1 MAERKRDYN
10 LFPPIVDSYMPSFA
24 VEDKECQI
32 LFSISD
38 YNSLNAIV
46 GAEVSIRYQSN
57 NTSALAN
64 GQDFIKDNE
73 VLTWTEE
80 IGKET
85 KEFSAFIS
93 FDKNNGIITI
103 PEGVLKERKFKANE
117 IYKVQ
122 IRLLSNEGYSEWSTV
137 CLIKSIHKAFIRVPL
152 FEDSSDIGDMV
163 INIGTLDV
171 NAIVEPMDKTINTEE
186 QFNEKLY
193 YYEMY
198 IYKNGSVYEHSGR
211 IYTTDENERNLK
223 YTFKKQLEVN
233 QAYELEILFCT
244 TSNYIQS
251 AKYEFVHSLIEEQ
264 MDIKIYL
271 QENDEQGYIEA
282 AVSTKDLIPGSYIL
296 LRASSLD
303 DFATWKD
310 IHLFQK
316 GIDEHT
322 KTKILKEIQ
331 NESLMSSND
340 TEEIDGEFYI
350 YKDYTVQGGV
360 LYKYKIQNYGKGGIR
375 SLESG
380 ASEAALCYFDYMFL
394 GDKDFQLK
402 IKFDGNLS
410 SPKKNILESKTD
422 TIGGKYP
429 VIRRNGNTQYESFQ
443 ISGIISAFGDENE
456 FYDNSWKEDL
466 EWKTQYY
473 DKYGISNMRDFVGE
487 KSYRDKVNEFLHDG
501 QVKLFRSMQEGN
513 FLVRL
518 MDISFTPNQQLGRL
532 IGSFQATAYQ
542 IADLT
547 VENYF
552 KYNILDNIVYN
563 KNQDIIDSEIIFG
576 QEDIKSLQFVIQRR
590 IFQKYEKTYI
600 YNNYQIKTKLKT
612 INSFK
617 VSALDDCNEWIY
629 YNPNYINDPLNI
641 LKYTTQNSEGNVP
654 MNIQGSILI
663 FVIQKDNGT
672 IYYHENQYFIPK
684 NQSIKITLPKNAIFM
699 ITSRGTCLVDYEGEL
714 EIQYVQNAF
723 KTQYVSTN
731 IGQLENC
738 QENIIAKLQ
747 ELYNQNVENLYLQE
761 IESIDAIEFKN
772 QNNTDC
778 VVEIIYADKDSK
790 EKNISTNITIS
801 ANNDYALLSDEL
813 KRKEIISIIPK
824 ESININYYYTLS
836 KKYYL

>member
-24 VEDKECQI
+24 IEDKECQI

-38 YNSLNAIV
+38 YNSLNAIA

-57 NTSALAN
+57 NTSALASGLDYDSTINNENYSFDATN
-64 GQDFIKDNE
+64 GLLAI
-73 VLTWTEE
+73 
-80 IGKET
+80 KET
-85 KEFSAFIS
+85 A
-93 FDKNNGIITI
+93 
-103 PEGVLKERKFKANE
+103 LKDKFKANE

-137 CLIKSIHKAFIRVPL
+137 CLIKGIHKALIRVPL

-171 NAIVEPMDKTINTEE
+171 NAIIEPIDKTINTEE
-186 QFNEKLY
+186 QFNENIY

-233 QAYELEILFCT
+233 QSYELEILFCT

-251 AKYEFVHSLIEEQ
+251 AKYEFVHSLIDEQ
-264 MDIKIYL
+264 MDIDIYL

-282 AVSTKDLIPGSYIL
+282 AVSIKDLIPGSYIL

-331 NESLMSSND
+331 NESLMLTSD
-340 TEEIDGEFYI
+340 IEEIDGEFYI
-350 YKDYTVQGGV
+350 YRDYTVQGGV

-375 SLESG
+375 SLESE

-429 VIRRNGNTQYESFQ
+429 IIRRNGNTQYESFQ

-466 EWKTQYY
+466 EWKAQYY

-487 KSYRDKVNEFLHDG
+487 KSYRDKVNEFLHNG

-532 IGSFQATAYQ
+532 IGTFQATAYQ

-547 VENYF
+547 IENYF
-552 KYNILDNIVYN
+552 KYNILDSIAYN
-563 KNQDIIDSEIIFG
+563 EGQDIISNEIVFG
-576 QEDIKSLQFVIQRR
+576 QIMTTDLSVIMDL
-590 IFQKYEKTYI
+590 YDKTYYFNQYSYNVSLKKFNKIRVTALLDKIKI
-600 YNNYQIKTKLKT
+600 YNNIFLRKGQSLILYEKDIKDNLLLQTE
-612 INSFK
+612 N
-617 VSALDDCNEWIY
+617 A
-629 YNPNYINDPLNI
+629 
-641 LKYTTQNSEGNVP
+641 
-654 MNIQGSILI
+654 SILI
-663 FVIQKDNGT
+663 
-672 IYYHENQYFIPK
+672 
-684 NQSIKITLPKNAIFM
+684 
-699 ITSRGTCLVDYEGEL
+699 DYEA
-714 EIQYVQNAF
+714 EIQIQYAQDIF
-723 KTQYVSTN
+723 KTQYISTN

-738 QENIIAKLQ
+738 QEDIIAKLQ

-761 IESIDAIEFKN
+761 IENIDAIEFKN
-772 QNNTDC
+772 QNNMDC
-778 VVEIIYADKDSK
+778 IVEIIYADKDDK
-790 EKNISTNITIS
+790 GQNISTNITIN
-801 ANNDYALLSDEL
+801 ANNNYTLLSDEL
-813 KRKEIISIIPK
+813 KRKEIISITPK
-824 ESININYYYTLS
+824 QPINVNYYYTLS

>member
-38 YNSLNAIV
+38 YNSLNAIK

-57 NTSALAN
+57 NTSALASGFDYDSTINDENYSFDATN
-64 GQDFIKDNE
+64 GLLVI
-73 VLTWTEE
+73 
-80 IGKET
+80 KET
-85 KEFSAFIS
+85 A
-93 FDKNNGIITI
+93 
-103 PEGVLKERKFKANE
+103 LKDGFKANE

-137 CLIKSIHKAFIRVPL
+137 CLIKGIHKAIIKVPL

-251 AKYEFVHSLIEEQ
+251 VKYDFVHSLIDEQ
-264 MDIKIYL
+264 MDIDIYL

-331 NESLMSSND
+331 NESLMSTND
-340 TEEIDGEFYI
+340 IEEIDGEFYI
-350 YKDYTVQGGV
+350 YRDYTIQGGV

-375 SLESG
+375 SLESR

-394 GDKDFQLK
+394 GNKDFQLK

-429 VIRRNGNTQYESFQ
+429 IIRRNGNTQYESFQ

-456 FYDNSWKEDL
+456 FYDSSWKENL
-466 EWKTQYY
+466 EWKAQYY

-547 VENYF
+547 IENYF
-552 KYNILDNIVYN
+552 KYNILDSIIYNENQNIVN
-563 KNQDIIDSEIIFG
+563 NEIVFG
-576 QEDIKSLQFVIQRR
+576 QDKGTDLDVIKNKYNMQYFFNNYGYETVFNNFNKVKIIAITKWPDNNDSDIKLFPGQSI
-590 IFQKYEKTYI
+590 I
-600 YNNYQIKTKLKT
+600 LKG
-612 INSFK
+612 N
-617 VSALDDCNEWIY
+617 D
-629 YNPNYINDPLNI
+629 INDFTIPA
-641 LKYTTQNSEGNVP
+641 E
-654 MNIQGSILI
+654 SII
-663 FVIQKDNGT
+663 EYEAN
-672 IYYHENQYFIPK
+672 
-684 NQSIKITLPKNAIFM
+684 IKIT
-699 ITSRGTCLVDYEGEL
+699 Y
-714 EIQYVQNAF
+714 IQDAY

-731 IGQLENC
+731 IGQLEKC

-747 ELYNQNVENLYLQE
+747 KLYNQNVENLYLQE
-761 IESIDAIEFKN
+761 IESIDAIEFRN

-778 VVEIIYADKDSK
+778 IVEIVYADKDDK
-790 EKNISTNITIS
+790 GQNILTNITIG
-801 ANNDYALLSDEL
+801 ANNDYTLLSDEL
-813 KRKEIISIIPK
+813 KRKEIISIIPQRP
-824 ESININYYYTLS
+824 ININYYYTLS

>member
-38 YNSLNAIV
+38 YNSLNAIE

-57 NTSALAN
+57 NTSALAS
-64 GQDFIKDNE
+64 GLDYDSTIDNE
-73 VLTWTEE
+73 NY
-80 IGKET
+80 
-85 KEFSAFIS
+85 S
-93 FDKNNGIITI
+93 FDKTNGLLVIKETA
-103 PEGVLKERKFKANE
+103 LKDKFKANE

-137 CLIKSIHKAFIRVPL
+137 CLIKGIHKAIIRVPL

-251 AKYEFVHSLIEEQ
+251 AKYEFVHSLIDEQ
-264 MDIKIYL
+264 MDIDIYL
-271 QENDEQGYIEA
+271 QENDEQGYIDA

-331 NESLMSSND
+331 NESLMSTSD
-340 TEEIDGEFYI
+340 IEEIDGEFYI
-350 YKDYTVQGGV
+350 YRDYTVQGGV

-429 VIRRNGNTQYESFQ
+429 IIRRNGNTQYESFQ

-456 FYDNSWKEDL
+456 FYDSSWKEGL

-563 KNQDIIDSEIIFG
+563 KNQDIISTEVIFG
-576 QEDIKSLQFVIQRR
+576 QYDAEVVSLRTLKNTLNKL
-590 IFQKYEKTYI
+590 KYEQIYN
-600 YNNYQIKTKLKT
+600 YNNYQILTFLNK
-612 INSFK
+612 INKIEIIPLENDNIIVNGKIINLYQNKPIRFSNEDIFGISSFSGI
-617 VSALDDCNEWIY
+617 V
-629 YNPNYINDPLNI
+629 NY
-641 LKYTTQNSEGNVP
+641 E
-654 MNIQGSILI
+654 
-663 FVIQKDNGT
+663 
-672 IYYHENQYFIPK
+672 
-684 NQSIKITLPKNAIFM
+684 A
-699 ITSRGTCLVDYEGEL
+699 
-714 EIQYVQNAF
+714 EIQIQYTQNAF
-723 KTQYVSTN
+723 KTQYISTN

-738 QENIIAKLQ
+738 QENIIAELQ

-761 IESIDAIEFKN
+761 IESIDVIEFKN

-778 VVEIIYADKDSK
+778 VVEIIYTDKDS
-790 EKNISTNITIS
+790 EGKNITTNITIG
-801 ANNDYALLSDEL
+801 ANNDYTLLSDEL
-813 KRKEIISIIPK
+813 KRKEIISIMPK
-824 ESININYYYTLS
+824 EPVNVNYYYTLS

>member
-38 YNSLNAIV
+38 YNSLNAIK

-57 NTSALAN
+57 NTSALES
-64 GQDFIKDNE
+64 GLDYDSTIDNE
-73 VLTWTEE
+73 NY
-80 IGKET
+80 
-85 KEFSAFIS
+85 S
-93 FDKNNGIITI
+93 FDKTNGLLVI
-103 PEGVLKERKFKANE
+103 KETALNDKFKANE

-122 IRLLSNEGYSEWSTV
+122 IRLLSEQKENGEPVFDNDGKQVYDYSEWSTV
-137 CLIKSIHKAFIRVPL
+137 CLIKGIHKAIIRVPL

-251 AKYEFVHSLIEEQ
+251 AKYEFVHSLIDEQ
-264 MDIKIYL
+264 MDIDIYL

-350 YKDYTVQGGV
+350 YRDYTVQGGV

-380 ASEAALCYFDYMFL
+380 ASEAALCYLDYMFL

-429 VIRRNGNTQYESFQ
+429 IIRRNGNTQYESFQ

-456 FYDNSWKEDL
+456 FYDSSWKEDL

-487 KSYRDKVNEFLHDG
+487 KSYRDKVNEFLHNG

-552 KYNILDNIVYN
+552 KYNILDNIIYN
-563 KNQDIIDSEIIFG
+563 KNQDIISTDIVFG
-576 QEDIKSLQFVIQRR
+576 QYIYKPSIEKEDDILKVLKRDYNSSIYNYDNYSIKSNFNKINKVKITVLKGHLYDEHNIPVVLLSVGNGIFVLQENKTLILNNVKTLNCHHSFEDIQ
-590 IFQKYEKTYI
+590 
-600 YNNYQIKTKLKT
+600 
-612 INSFK
+612 
-617 VSALDDCNEWIY
+617 
-629 YNPNYINDPLNI
+629 
-641 LKYTTQNSEGNVP
+641 
-654 MNIQGSILI
+654 ILI
-663 FVIQKDNGT
+663 
-672 IYYHENQYFIPK
+672 
-684 NQSIKITLPKNAIFM
+684 
-699 ITSRGTCLVDYEGEL
+699 DYEA
-714 EIQYVQNAF
+714 EIQIQYIQNAF
-723 KTQYVSTN
+723 KTQYISTN

-738 QENIIAKLQ
+738 QENIVAKLQ

-778 VVEIIYADKDSK
+778 IIEIIYADKDSE

-824 ESININYYYTLS
+824 EPININYYYTLS

>member
-38 YNSLNAIV
+38 YNSLNAIE

-57 NTSALAN
+57 NTSALES
-64 GQDFIKDNE
+64 GLDYDSTIDNE
-73 VLTWTEE
+73 NY
-80 IGKET
+80 
-85 KEFSAFIS
+85 S
-93 FDKNNGIITI
+93 FDKTNGLLVI
-103 PEGVLKERKFKANE
+103 KETALNDKFKANE

-122 IRLLSNEGYSEWSTV
+122 IRLLSEQKENGEPVFDNDGKQVYDYSEWSTV
-137 CLIKSIHKAFIRVPL
+137 CLIKGIHKAIIRVPL

-198 IYKNGSVYEHSGR
+198 LYKNGSVYEHSGR

-251 AKYEFVHSLIEEQ
+251 AKYEFVHSLIDEQ
-264 MDIKIYL
+264 MDIDIYL

-316 GIDEHT
+316 GIDNQELVEWIKKEHS
-322 KTKILKEIQ
+322 ESAMDGNPWQ
-331 NESLMSSND
+331 NFQDSYIENENKAE
-340 TEEIDGEFYI
+340 TEKQELYI
-350 YKDYTVQGGV
+350 YRDYTVQGGV

-429 VIRRNGNTQYESFQ
+429 IIRRNGNTQYESFQ

-456 FYDNSWKEDL
+456 FYDSSWKEGL
-466 EWKTQYY
+466 EWKSQYY

-487 KSYRDKVNEFLHDG
+487 KSYRDKVNEFLHNG
-501 QVKLFRSMQEGN
+501 QIKLFRSMQEGN

-552 KYNILDNIVYN
+552 KYNIIKPIVYN
-563 KNQDIIDSEIIFG
+563 EGQNIISNETVFGQIQGTDLNEIKDRYNRQYFFNNYGYETVFNKFNKVRITAIDSWPVETDKDIRLSAGQSIILNG
-576 QEDIKSLQFVIQRR
+576 NNVDLTIPVNSIIE
-590 IFQKYEKTYI
+590 YE
-600 YNNYQIKTKLKT
+600 
-612 INSFK
+612 
-617 VSALDDCNEWIY
+617 AD
-629 YNPNYINDPLNI
+629 
-641 LKYTTQNSEGNVP
+641 
-654 MNIQGSILI
+654 
-663 FVIQKDNGT
+663 
-672 IYYHENQYFIPK
+672 
-684 NQSIKITLPKNAIFM
+684 IKIT
-699 ITSRGTCLVDYEGEL
+699 Y
-714 EIQYVQNAF
+714 IQDAF
-723 KTQYVSTN
+723 KTQYISTN
-731 IGQLENC
+731 IGQLEDC

-747 ELYNQNVENLYLQE
+747 KLYNQNVENLYLQE

-772 QNNTDC
+772 QNNIDRI
-778 VVEIIYADKDSK
+778 VEIVYADKDDK
-790 EKNISTNITIS
+790 GQNIATNITIG

-813 KRKEIISIIPK
+813 KRKEIISITPK
-824 ESININYYYTLS
+824 KPININYYYTLS

>member
-38 YNSLNAIV
+38 YNSLNAIA

-57 NTSALAN
+57 NTSALAS
-64 GQDFIKDNE
+64 GLDYDSTIDNE
-73 VLTWTEE
+73 NY
-80 IGKET
+80 
-85 KEFSAFIS
+85 S
-93 FDKNNGIITI
+93 FDKTNGLLVIKETA
-103 PEGVLKERKFKANE
+103 LKDKFKANE

-137 CLIKSIHKAFIRVPL
+137 CLIKGIHKAIIRVPL

-251 AKYEFVHSLIEEQ
+251 AKYEFVHSLIDEQ
-264 MDIKIYL
+264 MDIDIYL

-331 NESLMSSND
+331 NDSLMSAND
-340 TEEIDGEFYI
+340 IEEIDGEFYI
-350 YKDYTVQGGV
+350 YRDYTVQGGV

-380 ASEAALCYFDYMFL
+380 ASKAALCYFDYMFL

-429 VIRRNGNTQYESFQ
+429 IIRRNGNTQYESFQ
-443 ISGIISAFGDENE
+443 ISGIISAFGNENE
-456 FYDNSWKEDL
+456 FYDSSWKEDL

-501 QVKLFRSMQEGN
+501 RVKLFRSMQEGN

-532 IGSFQATAYQ
+532 IGSFQAMAYQ

-547 VENYF
+547 IENYF

-563 KNQDIIDSEIIFG
+563 KNQDIISTETVFG
-576 QEDIKSLQFVIQRR
+576 QGEDFESI
-590 IFQKYEKTYI
+590 
-600 YNNYQIKTKLKT
+600 
-612 INSFK
+612 INSYSRF
-617 VSALDDCNEWIY
+617 
-629 YNPNYINDPLNI
+629 YNYDNYIISLSFSKFN
-641 LKYTTQNSEGNVP
+641 K
-654 MNIQGSILI
+654 
-663 FVIQKDNGT
+663 
-672 IYYHENQYFIPK
+672 
-684 NQSIKITLPKNAIFM
+684 IKITALNHTDIELMQSNKEIICVHFPKGHSIY
-699 ITSRGTCLVDYEGEL
+699 VDESQIWINGSLTKAKDVLINYEAEVQ
-714 EIQYVQNAF
+714 INYVQNAF
-723 KTQYVSTN
+723 KTQYLSIN
-731 IGQLENC
+731 IGQLKNC
-738 QENIIAKLQ
+738 QENIITKLQ
-747 ELYNQNVENLYLQE
+747 ELYNYNLENLYLQE

-772 QNNTDC
+772 QNNKDC
-778 VVEIIYADKDSK
+778 VIEIIYADKDSK
-790 EKNISTNITIS
+790 GKNIVTNITIG
-801 ANNDYALLSDEL
+801 ANNDYILLSDEL

-824 ESININYYYTLS
+824 EPININYYYTLS

>member
-38 YNSLNAIV
+38 YNSLSAIK

-57 NTSALAN
+57 NTSALAS
-64 GQDFIKDNE
+64 GLDYDSTIDNE
-73 VLTWTEE
+73 NYGFDKTNGLLV
-80 IGKET
+80 IKET
-85 KEFSAFIS
+85 A
-93 FDKNNGIITI
+93 
-103 PEGVLKERKFKANE
+103 LKDKFKANE

-122 IRLLSNEGYSEWSTV
+122 IRLLSDEGYSEWSTV
-137 CLIKSIHKAFIRVPL
+137 CLIKGIHKAAIRVPL
-152 FEDSSDIGDMV
+152 FEDSSDIGDMI
-163 INIGTLDV
+163 INIGTLDI
-171 NAIVEPMDKTINTEE
+171 NAVVEPIDKTINTEE

-198 IYKNGSVYEHSGR
+198 LYKNGSVYEHSGR

-233 QAYELEILFCT
+233 QTYEFEILFCT

-251 AKYEFVHSLIEEQ
+251 AKYEFVHSLIDEQ
-264 MDIKIYL
+264 MDIAIYL

-282 AVSTKDLIPGSYIL
+282 AVSTKNLIPGTYIL

-316 GIDEHT
+316 GIDEQELVEWIQKEYSESVMDGSPWQNFQDSYIKNEN
-322 KTKILKEIQ
+322 KTEAEKQEL
-331 NESLMSSND
+331 
-340 TEEIDGEFYI
+340 YI
-350 YKDYTVQGGV
+350 YRDYTVQGGV

-380 ASEAALCYFDYMFL
+380 TSQAALCYFDYMFL

-429 VIRRNGNTQYESFQ
+429 IIRRNGNAQYESFQ

-456 FYDNSWKEDL
+456 FYDSSWKEDL

-487 KSYRDKVNEFLHDG
+487 KFYRDKINEFLHDG

-547 VENYF
+547 IENYF

-563 KNQDIIDSEIIFG
+563 ESQNIINNEIVFG
-576 QEDIKSLQFVIQRR
+576 QEDNCKDLNIIKE
-590 IFQKYEKTYI
+590 KYNRKYFF
-600 YNNYQIKTKLKT
+600 NNYGYETVF
-612 INSFK
+612 NNFNK
-617 VSALDDCNEWIY
+617 VKITAITEWPVNEDNNIRLS
-629 YNPNYINDPLNI
+629 PGQSII
-641 LKYTTQNSEGNVP
+641 LKGN
-654 MNIQGSILI
+654 NINGFTIPTESII
-663 FVIQKDNGT
+663 EYEAN
-672 IYYHENQYFIPK
+672 
-684 NQSIKITLPKNAIFM
+684 IKIT
-699 ITSRGTCLVDYEGEL
+699 Y
-714 EIQYVQNAF
+714 IQDAF
-723 KTQYVSTN
+723 KTQYISTN
-731 IGQLENC
+731 IGQLKDY
-738 QENIIAKLQ
+738 QEDIIIKLQ
-747 ELYNQNVENLYLQE
+747 ELYNQNIENLYLQE
-761 IESIDAIEFKN
+761 VESIDAIEFKN

-778 VVEIIYADKDSK
+778 MVEIVYADKDSE
-790 EKNISTNITIS
+790 EKNIVTNITVD

-824 ESININYYYTLS
+824 QPININYYYTLS

>member
-38 YNSLNAIV
+38 YNSLNAIA

-57 NTSALAN
+57 NTSALAS
-64 GQDFIKDNE
+64 GLDYDSTIDNE
-73 VLTWTEE
+73 NY
-80 IGKET
+80 
-85 KEFSAFIS
+85 S
-93 FDKNNGIITI
+93 FDKTNGLLVI
-103 PEGVLKERKFKANE
+103 KETALNDKFKANE

-122 IRLLSNEGYSEWSTV
+122 NRLLSEQKENGEPVFDNDGKQVYDYSEWSTV
-137 CLIKSIHKAFIRVPL
+137 CLIKGIHKAIIRVPL

-487 KSYRDKVNEFLHDG
+487 KSYRDKVNEFLHNG

-552 KYNILDNIVYN
+552 KYNILDSITYN
-563 KNQDIIDSEIIFG
+563 ENQDIVSTEIIFG
-576 QEDIKSLQFVIQRR
+576 QYDAKPQSLRTLKNTLNKLR
-590 IFQKYEKTYI
+590 YEQIYN
-600 YNNYQIKTKLKT
+600 YNNYQILTFLNK
-612 INSFK
+612 INKIEIIPSEDDRIIVNRKIINLYQNKPIIFSSEDVFGVSSFNG
-617 VSALDDCNEWIY
+617 VI
-629 YNPNYINDPLNI
+629 NY
-641 LKYTTQNSEGNVP
+641 EAE
-654 MNIQGSILI
+654 IQ
-663 FVIQKDNGT
+663 
-672 IYYHENQYFIPK
+672 
-684 NQSIKITLPKNAIFM
+684 
-699 ITSRGTCLVDYEGEL
+699 
-714 EIQYVQNAF
+714 IQYVQNAF

>member
-24 VEDKECQI
+24 IEDKECQI

-38 YNSLNAIV
+38 YNSLNAIA

-57 NTSALAN
+57 NTSALASGLDYDSTINNENYSFDATN
-64 GQDFIKDNE
+64 GLLAI
-73 VLTWTEE
+73 
-80 IGKET
+80 KET
-85 KEFSAFIS
+85 A
-93 FDKNNGIITI
+93 
-103 PEGVLKERKFKANE
+103 LKDKFKANE

-137 CLIKSIHKAFIRVPL
+137 CLIKGIHKALIRVPL

-171 NAIVEPMDKTINTEE
+171 NAIIEPIDKTINTEE
-186 QFNEKLY
+186 QFNENIY

-233 QAYELEILFCT
+233 QSYELEILFCT

-251 AKYEFVHSLIEEQ
+251 AKYEFVHSLIDEQ
-264 MDIKIYL
+264 MDIDIYL

-282 AVSTKDLIPGSYIL
+282 AVSIKDLIPGSYIL

-331 NESLMSSND
+331 NESLMSTSD
-340 TEEIDGEFYI
+340 IEEIDGEFYI
-350 YKDYTVQGGV
+350 YRDYTVQGGV

-375 SLESG
+375 SLESE

-429 VIRRNGNTQYESFQ
+429 IIRRNGNTQYESFQ

-466 EWKTQYY
+466 EWKAQYY

-487 KSYRDKVNEFLHDG
+487 KSYRDKVNEFLHNG

-532 IGSFQATAYQ
+532 IGTFQATAYQ

-547 VENYF
+547 IENYF
-552 KYNILDNIVYN
+552 KYNILDSIAYN
-563 KNQDIIDSEIIFG
+563 EGQDIISNEIVFG
-576 QEDIKSLQFVIQRR
+576 QIMTTDLSVIMDL
-590 IFQKYEKTYI
+590 YDKTYYFNQYSYNVSLKKFNKIRVTALLDKIKI
-600 YNNYQIKTKLKT
+600 YNNIFLRKGQSLILYEKDIKDNLLLQTE
-612 INSFK
+612 N
-617 VSALDDCNEWIY
+617 A
-629 YNPNYINDPLNI
+629 
-641 LKYTTQNSEGNVP
+641 
-654 MNIQGSILI
+654 SILI
-663 FVIQKDNGT
+663 
-672 IYYHENQYFIPK
+672 
-684 NQSIKITLPKNAIFM
+684 
-699 ITSRGTCLVDYEGEL
+699 DYEA
-714 EIQYVQNAF
+714 EIQIQYAQDIF
-723 KTQYVSTN
+723 KTQYISTN

-738 QENIIAKLQ
+738 QEDIIAKLQ

-761 IESIDAIEFKN
+761 IENIDAIEFKN
-772 QNNTDC
+772 QNNMDC
-778 VVEIIYADKDSK
+778 IVEIIYADKDDK
-790 EKNISTNITIS
+790 GQNISTNITIN
-801 ANNDYALLSDEL
+801 ANNNYTLLSDEL
-813 KRKEIISIIPK
+813 KRKEIISITPK
-824 ESININYYYTLS
+824 QPINVNYYYTLS

>member
-24 VEDKECQI
+24 VEDKKCQI

-57 NTSALAN
+57 NISALAN

-80 IGKET
+80 IDKEK
-85 KEFSAFIS
+85 KEFSASIS

-137 CLIKSIHKAFIRVPL
+137 CLIKGVHKAVIRVPL

-171 NAIVEPMDKTINTEE
+171 NAIVEPIDKTINTEE
-186 QFNEKLY
+186 QFNENIY

-198 IYKNGSVYEHSGR
+198 IYKNEAIYEYSGR

-233 QAYELEILFCT
+233 QSYELEILFCT

-251 AKYEFVHSLIEEQ
+251 AKYEFVHSLIDEQ
-264 MDIKIYL
+264 MDIDIYL

-316 GIDEHT
+316 GIDNQELVEWIKKEHSESVMDGT
-322 KTKILKEIQ
+322 PWQ
-331 NESLMSSND
+331 NFQDSYIENENRVE
-340 TEEIDGEFYI
+340 TEKQEFYI
-350 YKDYTVQGGV
+350 YRDYTVQGGV

-380 ASEAALCYFDYMFL
+380 SSEAALCYFDYMFL

-429 VIRRNGNTQYESFQ
+429 IIRRNGNTQYESFQ

-456 FYDNSWKEDL
+456 FYDSSWKEDL

-547 VENYF
+547 IENYF
-552 KYNILDNIVYN
+552 KYNILDDIVYN
-563 KNQDIIDSEIIFG
+563 KNQDIISNEIIFG
-576 QEDIKSLQFVIQRR
+576 QFYGSTIFPIIPIKK
-590 IFQKYEKTYI
+590 KYNNIYF
-600 YNNYQIKTKLKT
+600 YNNYSIETSLNQIKK
-612 INSFK
+612 
-617 VSALDDCNEWIY
+617 
-629 YNPNYINDPLNI
+629 
-641 LKYTTQNSEGNVP
+641 
-654 MNIQGSILI
+654 
-663 FVIQKDNGT
+663 
-672 IYYHENQYFIPK
+672 
-684 NQSIKITLPKNAIFM
+684 IKITAFDSVTPVVNAEGDNINNIIGINCRLIHNSGEVTNIIIENNKSVELTLSDNDKGIQM
-699 ITSRGTCLVDYEGEL
+699 VCRTGKYIIDYEA
-714 EIQYVQNAF
+714 EIQIQYMQNAF
-723 KTQYVSTN
+723 KTQYLSTN

-738 QENIIAKLQ
+738 QKDIITKLQ
-747 ELYNQNVENLYLQE
+747 ELYNQNIKNLYLQE

-772 QNNTDC
+772 QNDKDC
-778 VVEIIYADKDSK
+778 KIQIIYADKDK
-790 EKNISTNITIS
+790 EEKNIVTDITIS
-801 ANNDYALLSDEL
+801 ANNNYILLSDEL
-813 KRKEIISIIPK
+813 KRKEIISIIP
-824 ESININYYYTLS
+824 EQPININYYYTLS

>member
-38 YNSLNAIV
+38 YNSLNAIA

-80 IGKET
+80 IDKEK

-122 IRLLSNEGYSEWSTV
+122 IRLLSKQLENGNPVFDNDGKQIYDYSEWSTV
-137 CLIKSIHKAFIRVPL
+137 CLIKGIHKAIIRVPL

-171 NAIVEPMDKTINTEE
+171 NAIVEPIDKTINTEE
-186 QFNEKLY
+186 QFNENIY

-251 AKYEFVHSLIEEQ
+251 AKYEFVHSLIDEQ
-264 MDIKIYL
+264 MDIDIYL
-271 QENDEQGYIEA
+271 QENDEQGYIEV

-322 KTKILKEIQ
+322 KTNILKEIQ
-331 NESLMSSND
+331 NDSLMSAND
-340 TEEIDGEFYI
+340 IEEIDGEFYV
-350 YKDYTVQGGV
+350 YRDYTVQGGV

-375 SLESG
+375 SLESK

-410 SPKKNILESKTD
+410 SPKKNVLESKTD

-429 VIRRNGNTQYESFQ
+429 IIRRNGNTQYESFQ

-456 FYDNSWKEDL
+456 FYDSSWKEGL

-547 VENYF
+547 IENYF

-563 KNQDIIDSEIIFG
+563 KNQDIISTEVVFG
-576 QEDIKSLQFVIQRR
+576 QGEDFESI
-590 IFQKYEKTYI
+590 
-600 YNNYQIKTKLKT
+600 
-612 INSFK
+612 INSYSRF
-617 VSALDDCNEWIY
+617 
-629 YNPNYINDPLNI
+629 YNYDNYIISLSFSKFN
-641 LKYTTQNSEGNVP
+641 K
-654 MNIQGSILI
+654 
-663 FVIQKDNGT
+663 
-672 IYYHENQYFIPK
+672 
-684 NQSIKITLPKNAIFM
+684 IKITALNNTDIELMQPNKKVIRVHFPKGHSIYVNESQIW
-699 ITSRGTCLVDYEGEL
+699 INDNLTKTKDVLINYEIEVQ
-714 EIQYVQNAF
+714 IKYAQNAF
-723 KTQYVSTN
+723 KTQYLSTN

-738 QENIIAKLQ
+738 QEDIITKLQ

-761 IESIDAIEFKN
+761 IESIDVIEFKN
-772 QNNTDC
+772 QNHKDC

-790 EKNISTNITIS
+790 EKNILTNITIGV
-801 ANNDYALLSDEL
+801 NNDYILLSDEL
-813 KRKEIISIIPK
+813 KRKEIISIVPK
-824 ESININYYYTLS
+824 EPINVNYYYTLS